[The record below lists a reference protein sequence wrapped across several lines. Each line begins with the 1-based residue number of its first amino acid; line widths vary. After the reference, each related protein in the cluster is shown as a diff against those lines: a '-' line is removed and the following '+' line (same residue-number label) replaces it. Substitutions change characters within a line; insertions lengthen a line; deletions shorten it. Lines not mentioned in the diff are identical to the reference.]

1 VTDQAPTNETVPA
14 AEKESPLGSRRD
26 AIPIPPLPEAGR
38 GGAVTTPGGAMWS
51 SPRLLTALVLGAWA
65 GLFWWLLLSDRTALY
80 LSSRT
85 DWVVPLG
92 AIILTIATVGRLMTA
107 RTSHTESLGRGQ
119 AWGLGL
125 LLIPVVAIAA
135 LPPSTLGAYAASR
148 RSNFIGA
155 GFETSAKDISTG
167 ELTLVD
173 LAGATRSRSGMRA
186 LSERAGTE
194 VSLVGFVVRDKGMP
208 VDEFLLT
215 RFIVSCCAADALSVQ
230 IRVLGVPP
238 GQFQEDDWVQVT
250 GSMFPLGEDIFV
262 QVTDVVG
269 VERPSRPYI
278 TP

>member
-1 VTDQAPTNETVPA
+1 MTDAADTNETVPA
-14 AEKESPLGSRRD
+14 AHKEP
-26 AIPIPPLPEAGR
+26 PIR
-38 GGAVTTPGGAMWS
+38 THGGAASTPGGATWS
-51 SPRLLTALVLGAWA
+51 SLRLLTALVLGAWA
-65 GLFWWLLLSDRTALY
+65 GLFWWLLLTDRTALY

-92 AIILTIATVGRLMTA
+92 AIILTIATVGRLLTA
-107 RTSHTESLGRGQ
+107 RASQTEGLSRRQ

-148 RSNFIGA
+148 RSSFIGA
-155 GFETSAKDISTG
+155 GFESSAKDLATG

-186 LSERAGTE
+186 LSERAETE
-194 VSLVGFVVRDKGMP
+194 VNLVGFVVRDRGME

-230 IRVLGVPP
+230 IRVLGAPP
-238 GQFQEDDWVQVT
+238 GEFEEDDWVEVT
-250 GSMFPLGEDIFV
+250 GSMFPLGEEIIV
-262 QVTDVVG
+262 QATDVMG